1 MCKEKAF
8 QTQDPTQL
16 VLEGDSTNAPH
27 KEKSG
32 LGGLI
37 TAHYLMVGG
46 GKSGER
52 LSKIVILSNLF

>member
-8 QTQDPTQL
+8 QTQDSTQL
-16 VLEGDSTNAPH
+16 VLEGDSTNALH
-27 KEKSG
+27 KEKTG
-32 LGGLI
+32 LGGLT

-52 LSKIVILSNLF
+52 LSKIVILSNLS